1 MATEA
6 ESINDITTLVREGH
20 AALTAGDSAE
30 ARQSFRRVLE
40 LEPDNIEALIG
51 MAGAVLP
58 YREKRDYLQRALAI
72 APDHPEARAVLSFVE
87 QKIAAGEVLA
97 PRGVV
102 VHEPLS
108 GPSATST
115 TKLPVPEEDGVAAE
129 TLYCYIH
136 PDRET
141 GLRCTQCQR
150 PICGQCMVRTPV
162 GQICPECAR
171 ARRPVNYQVSPG
183 LLAGVGVL
191 CFFAALAGGFLL
203 AFFLRGF
210 FALIIAFILAPVTG
224 ELLVR
229 GLDWLTKA
237 KRGRPMQL
245 TAGISL
251 ALGVLPWLWLTSSL
265 SLLLFMIITIATL
278 TARLR

>member
-1 MATEA
+1 MTTEA

-20 AALTAGDSAE
+20 AALTAGDSYE
-30 ARQSFRRVLE
+30 ARQRFRRALE
-40 LEPDNIEALIG
+40 LEPDNVEALIG

-58 YREKRDYLQRALAI
+58 YREKREFLQRVLAI
-72 APDHPEARAVLSFVE
+72 APEHNEARAILAFVE
-87 QKIAAGEVLA
+87 QKIAAGELLA

-102 VHEPLS
+102 VREPLPMPPAT
-108 GPSATST
+108 GPTER
-115 TKLPVPEEDGVAAE
+115 LVHEEEGEAVE
-129 TLYCYIH
+129 VLHCYIH

-183 LLAGVGVL
+183 LLTGVALL
-191 CFFAALAGGFLL
+191 CFFAALVGGFLL
-203 AFFLRGF
+203 AFFMRGF
-210 FALIIAFILAPVTG
+210 FAFIIAFILAPVTG

-229 GLDWLTKA
+229 GLDWLTKT

-251 ALGVLPWLWLTSSL
+251 ALGILPWLWLTTSL
-265 SLLLFMIITIATL
+265 PLLLFIIITIATL
-278 TARLR
+278 TTRLR